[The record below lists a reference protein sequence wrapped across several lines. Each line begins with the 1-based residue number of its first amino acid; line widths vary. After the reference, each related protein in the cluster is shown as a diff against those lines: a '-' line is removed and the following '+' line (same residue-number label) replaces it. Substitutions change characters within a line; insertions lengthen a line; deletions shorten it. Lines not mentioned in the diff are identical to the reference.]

1 LSIYKYNFSDK
12 NNEKIATEM
21 YTFLG
26 RYRAHYKEIVDI
38 IFGKYPDNDQ
48 IRLLSLG
55 KDRVMV
61 IKIYKNLSMIKI

>member
-1 LSIYKYNFSDK
+1 
-12 NNEKIATEM
+12 M

>member
-55 KDRVMV
+55 KDRVLV
-61 IKIYKNLSMIKI
+61 IKT